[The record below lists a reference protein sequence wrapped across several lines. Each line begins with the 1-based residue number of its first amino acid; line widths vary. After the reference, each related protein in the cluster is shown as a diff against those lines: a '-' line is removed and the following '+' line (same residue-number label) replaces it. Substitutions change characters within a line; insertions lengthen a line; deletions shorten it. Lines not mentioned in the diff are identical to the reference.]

1 MVRRVELFAACAAVA
16 IGALVA
22 GSAAAQNSGP
32 AVFTADQ
39 ATQGAT
45 VYQGQ
50 CAACHGSSLEG
61 VAGPALKGDPFK
73 AMATAQ
79 MLNASLLLTVIAQSM
94 PQSDPGSLSPEQYN
108 QVTAYILQQ
117 NGYPAGSDALT
128 PVGAHLKDL
137 DLSK

>member
-1 MVRRVELFAACAAVA
+1 MFRKIELFALGAAAV
-16 IGALVA
+16 ALVA
-22 GSAAAQNSGP
+22 GAAVAQSSAP

-50 CAACHGSSLEG
+50 CAACHGASLEG
-61 VAGPALKGDPFK
+61 VAGPALKGENFK
-73 AMATAQ
+73 AMAAAQ
-79 MLNASLLLTVIAQSM
+79 QLNASSMLLVIAQSM
-94 PQSDPGSLSPEQYN
+94 PQSDPGSLTPEQYN

-128 PVGAHLKDL
+128 PDGAHLKDL